1 MIVINPTKLLG
12 PWQEGYVLDVHTTSS
27 TLIGYDEFGHE
38 RFETVRTPLGEA
50 LYKLKYKSDLTVL
63 EPLANTV
70 ADFLVTKGIHQTI
83 SLLTIVPPTNTRRR
97 FQPNIELAKLVG
109 MTLHVPVYL
118 DYILKAKDISQLKD
132 VSKIHHPLNLGKA
145 ASFSPNWCSNCLGVA
160 AMTSPFG
167 KGRLRGI
174 LMAD

>member
-1 MIVINPTKLLG
+1 MGGCNATFETQYKHRAGKLIVINPTKLLG

-70 ADFLVTKGIHQTI
+70 ADFLVTKGIHQKI

-132 VSKIHHPLNLGKA
+132 VFDPEK
-145 ASFSPNWCSNCLGVA
+145 
-160 AMTSPFG
+160 
-167 KGRLRGI
+167 RRGI
-174 LMAD
+174 LTNAYKAKDASMNGK